1 MKYVLRCSFCNEE
14 YDSKEHI
21 YCCKKDQK
29 RLEIV
34 YFYNQLTD
42 VIDRSTLEKRKP
54 GVWKYSELLPVRDN
68 TKIVSLNEG
77 GTRLRRCD
85 RLSEILRVNNLYAKD
100 ETSNPTG
107 TFKDRPASV
116 GVSKSLEIKAK
127 TIVVASDGNVA
138 PATAAYAMMA
148 GVNCVVFVPNYM
160 STERITQTMMYGANV
175 IVVRGDIN
183 QCIDL
188 AIEVERMYRW
198 HHLTTA
204 AAVNPYQMEGA
215 KTIAYEISEQL
226 AWTVPDWVIVP
237 VGGGG
242 ILTANWKGF
251 QEFFKLN
258 LIDGLPKIIGVQAS
272 GCAPLVRAYQ
282 ENRQP
287 DDIKKWDKLQTIAIP
302 IGVPFPLDGPTAL
315 AAIRESKGTAIDVSD
330 KDILEAQRLLAKTEA
345 IIAEPAGAVT
355 LAGTKKLIEEDV
367 IDKDDIIVFE
377 VTGTGFKDLGFVST
391 MLKKPPEFEPK
402 IDRHLIS
409 VLGIN

>member
-21 YCCKKDQK
+21 YCCRKDQK

-34 YFYNQLTD
+34 YFYEQLVD
-42 VIDRSTLEKRKP
+42 VIDKTTLEKRKS
-54 GVWKYSELLPVRDN
+54 GVWKYAELLPVLDN
-68 TKIVSLNEG
+68 SKIVSIGEG

-85 RLSEILRVNNLYAKD
+85 RLSEILGIKNLYAKD

-116 GVSKSLEIKAK
+116 GVSKALEIKAE

-148 GVNCVVFVPNYM
+148 GVKCFVFVPNYM
-160 STERITQTMMYGANV
+160 SPERITQTMMYGANV
-175 IVVRGDIN
+175 IVVKGDIN

-188 AIEVERMYRW
+188 AIEIEKMYHW

-226 AWTVPDWVIVP
+226 GWTVPDWVIAP

-251 QEFFKLN
+251 KEFFNLN
-258 LIDGLPKIIGVQAS
+258 LIDGLPKIGGIQAS
-272 GCAPLVRAYQ
+272 GCAPLVRAYR
-282 ENRQP
+282 EKRKP
-287 DDIKKWDKLQTIAIP
+287 DEIKKWDKLQTIAIP

-315 AAIRESKGTAIDVSD
+315 AAIRESKGTAIAVSD
-330 KDILEAQRLLAKTEA
+330 KEIVEAQRLLAKTEA

-355 LAGTKKLIEEDV
+355 LAGTKKLKEEDV
-367 IDKDDIIVFE
+367 IGKDDITVFE
-377 VTGTGFKDLGFVST
+377 VTGTGFKDLGFIAT
-391 MLKKPPEFEPK
+391 LLKKPPEIEPK
-402 IDRHLIS
+402 IDRNLIS